1 MKLINEDQESLV
13 NQLQNLKLK
22 QLLRDTLEKL
32 RKTNVLINEALEK
45 GSNSEDF
52 FFKQLIH

>member
-45 GSNSEDF
+45 GSNSKDF
-52 FFKQLIH
+52 FINLLIH